1 MLRLYNTF
9 SRKKEIFKPLRGK
22 NVSMYTCGPTVYN
35 AIHIGNL
42 KSFLAE
48 DILKRYLLYRGFK
61 VKHVRNIT
69 DVDDKTIRDSQ
80 KEGISLKEFTERYT
94 KAFFEDIESVRI
106 MPADVYPRATEHI
119 PEMVSLVKKL
129 LKKGF
134 AYRGEDGSIY
144 FGIKKFKNYGKLAH
158 IDFRKLKAGARVKQ
172 DDYEK
177 GQAQDFAL
185 WKAWDEKDGNVFW
198 ETEIGKGRPGWHIE
212 CSAMSMKYL
221 GNSFDI
227 HGGGEDLVFPHH
239 ENEIA
244 QSEAATGKKFAKYWV
259 HNAFLQVNGEK
270 MSKSLGNFYTLRD
283 LKDYNPAAIRYLMI
297 SGSYRQPLN
306 FTFEGLRAAQNSI
319 DRLNELASKL
329 RHADGKDTVL
339 AQKAAGRAKKKF
351 EAAMDDDLNTPLAF
365 AALFEFARECNSIID
380 AGKLGKKSAKAALD
394 FLKNIDNV
402 LAVMDFEQKQ
412 AISREDL
419 ALIKEREK
427 MRGEKKWAEA
437 DAVRKT
443 LAEKGIILNDTPQGT
458 RWKIAKAN

>member
-185 WKAWDEKDGNVFW
+185 WKAWDEKGGNVFW

-227 HGGGEDLVFPHH
+227 HGGGEDLIFPHH